1 MSCNALNQGMISKLS
16 RVRVI
21 PVLSFSSAEE
31 GLRLGEILC
40 RCGLPAAEVTFRT
53 TSAEAA
59 IRAMR
64 KEFPSLCLGAGPVL
78 SVEQLERA
86 IDAGAEFG
94 VAPGLNPEIVK
105 AAQALGFAFASG
117 ICTPSEI
124 EAAYALGCVMM
135 KFFPAEASGGIPM
148 VKAISAPY
156 KHLGVKFM
164 PTGGGKPTNV
174 AEYLAVPEIICCGGT
189 WIVPKDALAVGDYA
203 AIERLAAEAVALA
216 RSRRLPS
223 ALSC

>member
-64 KEFPSLCLGAGPVL
+64 KEFPSLCLGAGTVL
-78 SVEQLERA
+78 SV
-86 IDAGAEFG
+86 
-94 VAPGLNPEIVK
+94 
-105 AAQALGFAFASG
+105 
-117 ICTPSEI
+117 
-124 EAAYALGCVMM
+124 
-135 KFFPAEASGGIPM
+135 
-148 VKAISAPY
+148 
-156 KHLGVKFM
+156 
-164 PTGGGKPTNV
+164 
-174 AEYLAVPEIICCGGT
+174 
-189 WIVPKDALAVGDYA
+189 
-203 AIERLAAEAVALA
+203 
-216 RSRRLPS
+216 
-223 ALSC
+223 